1 MGKLSEEIRQWIY
14 TNPGFKFT
22 ARFLYGEFDLQGI
35 EKDACRGL
43 LTEMHKRGELEKS
56 RGFYRF
62 ADKTADKLDWQSA
75 DMSNVV
81 NLKWPF
87 ELEKYIIIYPKNI
100 IVVAGA
106 PDSGKT
112 AFCFNVIRLNMST
125 FTINYYN
132 SEMGA
137 AEMLSRI
144 SNFNGI
150 EPDEWHFNAY
160 ERSVDFADIIKP
172 NDINIIDYL
181 EIVNN
186 FYEIAGDILAIH
198 NNLRGGI
205 AIICIQKN
213 PKVDLGRG
221 GSFGLEKPRLYLSMD
236 NNQLKIVKGK
246 NWKDHSVN
254 PNKMTWTFQLVGGAR
269 FVNPIGPTYEQKGE

>member
-14 TNPGFKFT
+14 ANPGFKFT
-22 ARFLYGEFDLQGI
+22 ARLLYSEFDLQGT

-43 LTEMHKRGELEKS
+43 LNEMYARGELEKS

-62 ADKTADKLDWQSA
+62 ADKSADKLDWQTA
-75 DMSNVV
+75 DVSNIVK
-81 NLKWPF
+81 LKWPF
-87 ELEKYIIIYPKNI
+87 KLEEYVIIYPKNI

-112 AFCFNVIRLNMST
+112 ALCFNVIRLNMSE
-125 FTINYYN
+125 FKINYYN

-137 AEMLSRI
+137 EEMLSRI

-150 EPDEWHFNAY
+150 EPDEWRFNAY
-160 ERSVDFADIIKP
+160 ERSIDFADIIKP
-172 NDINIIDYL
+172 NEVNIIDYL

-198 NNLRGGI
+198 NKLREGI

-213 PKVDLGRG
+213 PGATLGRG
-221 GSFGLEKPRLYLSMD
+221 ASFGLEKPRLYLTMD
-236 NNQLKIVKGK
+236 NNKLKIEKGK
-246 NWKDHSVN
+246 NWKDHAVN
-254 PNKMTWTFQLVGGAR
+254 PNKMTWTFQLIGGAR
-269 FVNPIGPTYEQKGE
+269 FVNPIGPSYG